1 MKINSTTA
9 KHIKKYCHI
18 IGLLS
23 FLIAFFVCSQM
34 IRYQEKEK
42 RAAGTYILM
51 SIQNMKAIRTEIRA
65 GREDLKVIS
74 IITI

>member
-42 RAAGTYILM
+42 RAAGPYILM
-51 SIQNMKAIRTEIRA
+51 SIQNMKVVLEYTMERVVNF
-65 GREDLKVIS
+65 LKEAE
-74 IITI
+74 T

>member
-51 SIQNMKAIRTEIRA
+51 SIQNMKVVLEYTMERVVNF
-65 GREDLKVIS
+65 LKEAE
-74 IITI
+74 T

>member
-23 FLIAFFVCSQM
+23 FLIAFFVYSQM

-51 SIQNMKAIRTEIRA
+51 SIQNMKVVLEYTMERVVNF
-65 GREDLKVIS
+65 LKEAE
-74 IITI
+74 T

>member
-42 RAAGTYILM
+42 RAAGTYILI
-51 SIQNMKAIRTEIRA
+51 SIQNMKVVLEYTMERVVNF
-65 GREDLKVIS
+65 LKEAE
-74 IITI
+74 T

>member
-51 SIQNMKAIRTEIRA
+51 SIQNMKVVLEYTMERVVYF
-65 GREDLKVIS
+65 LKEAE
-74 IITI
+74 T

>member
-1 MKINSTTA
+1 MRINSTTA

-51 SIQNMKAIRTEIRA
+51 SIQNMKVVLEYTMERVVNF
-65 GREDLKVIS
+65 LKEAE
-74 IITI
+74 T

>member
-1 MKINSTTA
+1 MKINSTAA
-9 KHIKKYCHI
+9 KHIKKYCYI

-42 RAAGTYILM
+42 RAAGTYMAQSTIKRV
-51 SIQNMKAIRTEIRA
+51 KAK
-65 GREDLKVIS
+65 LYNY
-74 IITI
+74 ITISVLPEIC

>member
-42 RAAGTYILM
+42 E
-51 SIQNMKAIRTEIRA
+51 Q
-65 GREDLKVIS
+65 REPIF
-74 IITI
+74 

>member
-34 IRYQEKEK
+34 ILYQEKEK

-51 SIQNMKAIRTEIRA
+51 SIQNMKVVLEYTMERVVNF
-65 GREDLKVIS
+65 LKEAE
-74 IITI
+74 T

>member
-51 SIQNMKAIRTEIRA
+51 SIQNMKVVLEYTMERVVNF
-65 GREDLKVIS
+65 LKEAEA
-74 IITI
+74 

>member
-51 SIQNMKAIRTEIRA
+51 SIQTMKVVLEYTMERVVNF
-65 GREDLKVIS
+65 LKEAE
-74 IITI
+74 T

>member
-51 SIQNMKAIRTEIRA
+51 SIQNMKVVLEYTMDRVVNL
-65 GREDLKVIS
+65 LKEAE
-74 IITI
+74 T

>member
-51 SIQNMKAIRTEIRA
+51 SIQNMKVVLEYTMERVVNFLKEAEI
-65 GREDLKVIS
+65 
-74 IITI
+74 

>member
-51 SIQNMKAIRTEIRA
+51 SIQNMKVVLEYTMERVVNLNYSRN
-65 GREDLKVIS
+65 S
-74 IITI
+74 I

>member
-9 KHIKKYCHI
+9 KHLKKYCHI

-51 SIQNMKAIRTEIRA
+51 SIQNMKVVLEYTMERVVNF
-65 GREDLKVIS
+65 LKEAE
-74 IITI
+74 T